1 MYSMIIVC
9 ERRINMHYITI
20 PVWVFV
26 IIIILASIT
35 VLFILLII
43 IGIIAAFVIPV
54 TNEFD
59 DEYNPKN
66 GYNPDD
72 YDPDTYENSM
82 ELKKDKKR

>member
-1 MYSMIIVC
+1 
-9 ERRINMHYITI
+9 MHYITI

-82 ELKKDKKR
+82 ELKKDKKRWNWSKPKLKLL

>member
-26 IIIILASIT
+26 IIVILASIT

-54 TNEFD
+54 TNEF
-59 DEYNPKN
+59 N
-66 GYNPDD
+66 DD